1 MAPRYNIMGE
11 EHLMRDR
18 NMFYGDW
25 VKIILDTLKEQIQKF
40 SIGYTNLNELTLNQR
55 DSKS

>member
-1 MAPRYNIMGE
+1 
-11 EHLMRDR
+11 
-18 NMFYGDW
+18 MFYGDW